1 MILEFLRALL
11 LAGLPVG
18 LASYGL
24 FTWALR
30 HRSLG
35 ALSSLKEVQQEL
47 KRRSK
52 AESKERKQQKKSGQR
67 PPGRVRRLAEGAY
80 FSRPALAGTAQSKWL
95 AFGGGFYG
103 VVGLLTYAVV
113 ELRDLWDFVSD
124 FDSLAHFFANLG
136 LQTLIGLLVEAI
148 TNFVAAIAWPAYWLS
163 GIRSDYIWLWF
174 LAAYGAY
181 WAGARLALSRHA
193 ARPAARDS
201 ASG

>member
-18 LASYGL
+18 LSSYLL
-24 FTWALR
+24 FGWAMR
-30 HRSLG
+30 HRGLG
-35 ALSSLKEVQQEL
+35 ALTSLKEVQQEL
-47 KRRSK
+47 KRQSK

-67 PPGRVRRLAEGAY
+67 PPGRIRRLAEGAY

-113 ELRDLWDFVSD
+113 ELRDLWGFFSD
-124 FDSLAHFFANLG
+124 FDSLAHLFANLG
-136 LQTLIGLLVEAI
+136 LNTLVGLLVEAI
-148 TNFVAAIAWPAYWLS
+148 MNFVAAIAWPAYWLD

-174 LAAYGAY
+174 LVAYGAY

-193 ARPAARDS
+193 TAPVSSDS
-201 ASG
+201 PTG